1 MSLHKQPLTV
11 AEAEGLKNHG
21 LPIGTPSQLSDSFR
35 LGMAWAERVS
45 GRLLSL
51 VNRKFTSGNDVP
63 VTQVRLSRSE
73 IDEELQKQMPDET
86 PAKPLAPLTPGDVVI
101 TPRNIRKV
109 YLGADGEAIFSER
122 MRAHCV
128 GNFSAPFR
136 RQCLHEGESEFPEE
150 CPWCDK
156 DGMVE
161 DSVKVPVEVCRAIYQ
176 AMVNI
181 APQAPLCEDEGC
193 PQHGSD
199 HVCMSK
205 PLGHIRCDSLVAGTD
220 TLHPDRPTMHDLPQ

>member
-21 LPIGTPSQLSDSFR
+21 LPVGTPSQLSDSFR

-45 GRLLSL
+45 CRLLGL
-51 VNRKFTSGNDVP
+51 LNRKFASGNDVP

-73 IDEELQKQMPDET
+73 IDEELQRLPDEVL
-86 PAKPLAPLTPGDVVI
+86 AHPLAPLSPGDVVI
-101 TPRNIRKV
+101 TPRNIRQV

-128 GNFSAPFR
+128 GHFSVPFR

-150 CPWCDK
+150 CPRCGK

-161 DSVKVPVEVCRAIYQ
+161 DFVKVPVEVCQAIYQ
-176 AMVNI
+176 AMVAI
-181 APQAPLCEDEGC
+181 APQSPPAP
-193 PQHGSD
+193 
-199 HVCMSK
+199 
-205 PLGHIRCDSLVAGTD
+205 
-220 TLHPDRPTMHDLPQ
+220 DLLQ